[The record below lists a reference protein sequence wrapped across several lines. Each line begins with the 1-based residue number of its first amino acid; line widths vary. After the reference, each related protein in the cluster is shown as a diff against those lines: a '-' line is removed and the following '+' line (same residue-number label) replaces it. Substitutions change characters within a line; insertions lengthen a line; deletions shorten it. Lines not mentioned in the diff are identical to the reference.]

1 MSEKKAWVGI
11 ILGSASDWPV
21 MEPAATLLDDWGV
34 GVEVLVASAHRS
46 PRRVET
52 YAREAAARGLKV
64 LIAAAGHAAHLA
76 GVVAAHTTLPVVGVP
91 IPSSDLKGLDSLL
104 AMVQMPP
111 GVPVATMAIGAAG
124 ARNAAI
130 FAVQV
135 LALEDERLQQRLAQ
149 HKEEQAKGV
158 EKQQEKIPAMYH
170 PASLG

>member
-1 MSEKKAWVGI
+1 MADRPVEVGI
-11 ILGSASDWPV
+11 ILGSVSDWPV
-21 MEPAATLLDDWGV
+21 MEPAAALLTDWGV

-46 PRRVET
+46 PRRVEE
-52 YAREAAARGLKV
+52 YVREAAGRGIKV

-91 IPSSDLKGLDSLL
+91 IPSSDLQGLDSLL

-130 FAVQV
+130 FAAQV
-135 LALEDERLQQRLAQ
+135 LALGDDRVRQRLER
-149 HKEEQAKGV
+149 HKEEQAAGV
-158 EKQQEKIPAMYH
+158 AKQQEKIPPEYH
-170 PASLG
+170 PAS